1 MEAVVNST
9 TSQKRWYAVRT
20 YSGHENKVKA
30 HLENEVKHSGMID
43 RISNVMVPAD
53 KIFEVKEGKKKSKT
67 KNFFPGYILI
77 EAILDKETKHL
88 ILNTPSVIS
97 FVGPRNEPAPLQV
110 DEVKRLIGR
119 MEERKDVEVLEVPF
133 HTGDAVKVIDGPFNN
148 FTGFVQD
155 VNEEKMKVRVMVSIF
170 GRKTPVEL
178 DFNQVELE
186 K

>member
-1 MEAVVNST
+1 M
-9 TSQKRWYAVRT
+9 SQDSPKKRWYAVRT

-30 HLENEVKHSGMID
+30 HLENEVKHANLEE

-53 KIFEVKEGKKKSKT
+53 KIFEIKDGKKKSKT
-67 KNFFPGYILI
+67 KTFFPGYILV

-97 FVGPRNEPAPLQV
+97 FVGPRNEPTPLQV

-133 HTGDAVKVIDGPFNN
+133 RVGDAVKVTEGPFNN

-155 VNEEKMKVRVMVSIF
+155 VNEERMKLRVMVSIF